1 MLTKLRK
8 AYVDAKSRRIAS
20 ENLTQALVRV
30 EDAISKHPAQIA
42 EAIRAEMQTSAL
54 LSAGLQARHMR
65 NAAEPATPPSNYAPA
80 RPQSL
85 ETCLQQMKEL
95 APSVFPIWHALFQN
109 GARSYVEQREASC
122 SHWGQHYARLFGA
135 FVSVN
140 AFGRLLDIGC
150 GQHGLPSYLAG
161 YPLELVS
168 GLEPLPLTKPALFEC
183 AVGFNE
189 FLPWPDG
196 AFHTVVSG
204 TSLDH
209 VISLERSLE
218 EIRRVLV
225 PRGRFLVWLASIP
238 GAWPFDPAN
247 PVAIDPYHLF
257 HFDRAWIE
265 PLLENHFTVSDCTIV
280 PQPGFDHMFYC
291 LVPRA

>member
-1 MLTKLRK
+1 M
-8 AYVDAKSRRIAS
+8 
-20 ENLTQALVRV
+20 QA
-30 EDAISKHPAQIA
+30 
-42 EAIRAEMQTSAL
+42 SAL
-54 LSAGLQARHMR
+54 LSAGLQARHLR
-65 NAAEPATPPSNYAPA
+65 NAAEPAAPPSNYAPA
-80 RPQSL
+80 RQQSL
-85 ETCLQQMKEL
+85 EASLQQMKDL

-122 SHWGQHYARLFGA
+122 SHWGHHYAQLFGA
-135 FVSVN
+135 FVSIH
-140 AFGRLLDIGC
+140 AYGRLLDVGC
-150 GQHGLPSYLAG
+150 GQHGLPAYLAG
-161 YPLELVS
+161 YPLELIS
-168 GLEPLPLTKPALFEC
+168 GLEPLPLTKPAPFEC

-238 GAWPFDPAN
+238 GAKPFDPAN
-247 PVAIDPYHLF
+247 PVAIDQYHLF

-265 PLLENHFTVSDCTIV
+265 PLLENDFTISDCTIV
-280 PQPGFDHMFYC
+280 PQPGWDHVFYC